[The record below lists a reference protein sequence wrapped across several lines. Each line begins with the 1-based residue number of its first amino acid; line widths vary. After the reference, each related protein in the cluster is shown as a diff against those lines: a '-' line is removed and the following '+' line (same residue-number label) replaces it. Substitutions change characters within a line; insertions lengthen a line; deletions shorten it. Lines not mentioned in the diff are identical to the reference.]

1 MTLSI
6 ATARMRVYNVLNGVA
21 VLSGARVYD
30 YFRYSNDEGT
40 MRSFFVG
47 SSGRLNAWMVSLSP
61 DDPYITLN
69 AQGGPGHS
77 GINFEQARFTF
88 HLHGYYAHDDAGASE
103 KAWADQVEAVIAAF
117 RAAVLTGSPKLGDA
131 NVIDAG
137 PAQWVEGP
145 LSQFCGVLCHRGRL
159 TMPLRVQTY
168 P

>member
-6 ATARMRVYNVLNGVA
+6 ATARLRVFNVLDA
-21 VLSGARVYD
+21 VSALSGAKRYD
-30 YFRYSNDEGT
+30 YFRYSNDEAT
-40 MRSFFVG
+40 MRSLFVG

-69 AQGGPGHS
+69 AQGAPGHS
-77 GINFEQARFTF
+77 GINFEQARYTF
-88 HLHGYYAHDDAGASE
+88 HLHGYFAHDDASASE
-103 KAWADQVEAVIAAF
+103 KAWADQVEAVIAGF
-117 RAAVLTGSPKLGDA
+117 RQAVIVGQPKLGDA

-159 TMPLRVQTY
+159 TMPVRAQTY